1 MRTFLTAFS
10 VAWGIFMLVIL
21 LGAGNG
27 LRNGVLNMFKDD
39 AINSIF
45 INSGQ
50 TSLPYKGLQPGRR
63 IQFTNE
69 DFEAVKNQVD
79 GVEYITARFNIN
91 VSVNISYGNEYGSF
105 SVRSVHP
112 DHQYLEKTLI
122 KQGRF
127 INEMDLEK
135 FRKVTSIGITVK
147 EALFHH
153 EDPIGKYINING
165 IAFKVVGV
173 FEDEGQEGETEI
185 LYLPITT
192 AQRIF
197 NGANRINRILLT
209 VGDADL
215 EESIKIA
222 DEIKELMAQRHNY
235 DVNDPKASFIVNS
248 IERFQQVAGTILGI
262 KIFIWVIGIGTI
274 LAGVVGVGNI
284 MMILVKERTREIGIR
299 KAIGATPG
307 SIVGLIIQESI
318 FITSL
323 AGYLGLLGGVGLL
336 ELVSANIPS
345 DTPFFANPEI
355 DLSIAIQATILL
367 VVAGAIAGLIPSL
380 KAARIRPIEAL
391 RDQ

>member
-235 DVNDPKASFIVNS
+235 DVDDPKASFIVNS

-299 KAIGATPG
+299 KAIGA
-307 SIVGLIIQESI
+307 
-318 FITSL
+318 
-323 AGYLGLLGGVGLL
+323 
-336 ELVSANIPS
+336 
-345 DTPFFANPEI
+345 
-355 DLSIAIQATILL
+355 
-367 VVAGAIAGLIPSL
+367 
-380 KAARIRPIEAL
+380 
-391 RDQ
+391 